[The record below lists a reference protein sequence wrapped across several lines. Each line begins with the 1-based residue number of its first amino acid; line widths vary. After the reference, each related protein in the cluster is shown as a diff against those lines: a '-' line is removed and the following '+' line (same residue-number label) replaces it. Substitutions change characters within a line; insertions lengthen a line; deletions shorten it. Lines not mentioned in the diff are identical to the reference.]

1 MMNQLQVFLLSSK
14 AYDRYSTLQTK
25 KKGNKKIFN
34 KTADRSRERE
44 REREIANFSSY
55 KNKNKNKTKQD

>member
-1 MMNQLQVFLLSSK
+1 MMNQLKVFLPSSK
-14 AYDRYSTLQTK
+14 AYDRYSTPQTK

-44 REREIANFSSY
+44 REIANFSSY